1 MKIKNFEIEQSV
13 EVINKILSSKLSVV
27 TFFNLKKDTDE
38 ITKILNSLK
47 DARQKIIDEYC
58 DKDEE
63 GKAIT
68 ENGVYHFTE
77 NKEKFNEEYTK
88 LMNVEN
94 DVKIIKFNIEE
105 FKNVELDNIEEFNK
119 ISYLLKK

>member
-1 MKIKNFEIEQSV
+1 MKIKNIEIEQSV
-13 EVINKILSSKLSVV
+13 SVINKLLSSKLSVV
-27 TFFNLKKDTDE
+27 TFFNLKKNADE
-38 ITKILNSLK
+38 INKILNSLK
-47 DARQKIIDEYC
+47 EARQKIIDEYC
-58 DKDEE
+58 DKDSG

-77 NKEKFNEEYTK
+77 NEEKFNEEYAK

-94 DVKIIKFNIEE
+94 DVKIIKFDIEE